1 MSKRKYAINLG
12 GVSRTEQSHI
22 DDTDINVIMKRALR
36 GQSSDY
42 IRENAESYGEATSLD
57 LFEAKNLI
65 LEGEQTFAEFPSKIR
80 NRFKNNIGEFLD
92 FIQDPENMPEAIELG
107 LVKKPT
113 ETPVPIPEP
122 TPAKTTPIKEE
133 APPASD

>member
-1 MSKRKYAINLG
+1 MRPMSKRKYAINLG

-57 LFEAKNLI
+57 LFEAK
-65 LEGEQTFAEFPSKIR
+65 T
-80 NRFKNNIGEFLD
+80 
-92 FIQDPENMPEAIELG
+92 
-107 LVKKPT
+107 
-113 ETPVPIPEP
+113 
-122 TPAKTTPIKEE
+122 
-133 APPASD
+133 